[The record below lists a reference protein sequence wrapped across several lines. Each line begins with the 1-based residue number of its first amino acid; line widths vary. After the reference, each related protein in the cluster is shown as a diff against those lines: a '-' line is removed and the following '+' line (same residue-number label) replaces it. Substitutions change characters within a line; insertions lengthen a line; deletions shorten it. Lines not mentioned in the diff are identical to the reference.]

1 MRVAIIGTGLV
12 GLGLAKRL
20 CEYPEIDEIIC
31 ADINPMQLNRALREI
46 RSDKL
51 SVEAANAERFEDASK
66 VISKADVVFNGVPIW
81 AGTSN
86 ILQACLDLGAHY
98 VDAGLGT
105 FALLETLKRHDMFR
119 DAGIVALPCLGTD
132 PGMSNVL
139 AGYLA
144 RHFDEVSE
152 IRIRDGG
159 MAKMRGR
166 EIFATYSLTTFLR
179 ECAVRPIVYENGAF
193 KRVPPLSREEDF
205 TFPAPVGP
213 AKVYA
218 VEHEEPVTLPQSI
231 GKGIRYVDFK
241 LALTREVLQSMRVL
255 LKLGLLSDAPIE
267 VKGARVAPR
276 DLLVALLSGP
286 QDAERMQHVEG
297 FEAIMVK
304 VSGRRKGEA
313 ATASAFLYMTHK
325 DALSKYG
332 ETATVFLTSLG
343 IAIGIRMLAK
353 GQVQGMGVIPPEKL
367 DALTYLVYMAEQGV
381 VPVLS
386 GIEGLELPALVAKG
400 EGQKTVPG
408 ASAA

>member
-31 ADINPMQLNRALREI
+31 ADINPLQLNRALREVK
-46 RSDKL
+46 SDKL
-51 SVEAANAERFEDASK
+51 FVELANAERFEDASK
-66 VISKADVVFNGVPIW
+66 VISKADAVFNGAPSW
-81 AGTSN
+81 AATSN

-98 VDAGLGT
+98 IDAGLGT
-105 FALLETLKRHDMFR
+105 FALLETLKRHEMFR
-119 DAGIVALPCLGTD
+119 DAGILALPSLGTD
-132 PGMSNVL
+132 PGISNVL
-139 AGYLA
+139 AAYLA
-144 RHFDEVSE
+144 HHFEQVDE

-159 MAKMRGR
+159 MAKLRGR

-179 ECAVRPIVYENGAF
+179 ECAVRPIVYENGVF

-205 TFPAPVGP
+205 AFPPPVGP

-231 GKGIRYVDFK
+231 GKGVRYVDFK
-241 LALTREVLQSMRVL
+241 LALTRDVLQSMRVL
-255 LKLGLLSDAPIE
+255 LKLGLLSDAPVE

-304 VSGRRKGEA
+304 VSGRRKGEEA
-313 ATASAFLYMTHK
+313 SASAFLYMTHR

-353 GQVQGMGVIPPEKL
+353 GEVRGTGVMPPEKL
-367 DALTYLVYMAEQGV
+367 DLLAYLSYLAEQGV
-381 VPVLS
+381 VP
-386 GIEGLELPALVAKG
+386 IFEGVEPPQLPKLVARQEEQAK
-400 EGQKTVPG
+400 PAG
-408 ASAA
+408 AA